1 MPSVLSPPKR
11 REEET
16 MSWECSQRQEFQDK
30 IKTVFDLE
38 ERKLISQEEISN
50 NESMQQENIEN
61 KPVLAPALE
70 L

>member
-1 MPSVLSPPKR
+1 MA
-11 REEET
+11 
-16 MSWECSQRQEFQDK
+16 WECSQRQEFQDK